1 MSKLLNKIERIIAP
15 ITVPNI
21 TMYLVIAQTFVLLA
35 GVLGK
40 IDVNLLVF
48 VPSLF
53 ADGDWWRI
61 FSFVTIPPG
70 KGIMVAFAL
79 YLFYLYGNA
88 LEQHFGVVRYNLFLL
103 TGYLLTVALAFVSPN
118 SPATNLFLGMS
129 VFLAFA
135 FLNPDFTLHLFF
147 ILPVKIKWLALI
159 VWVGYG
165 FTFVTGYGF
174 TFVTGGASAR
184 LGVLAATGNF
194 LLFFGSDIVQRIRTG
209 RRAVKQQVKR
219 SKLKE
224 ELSGPMHKCS
234 VCNRDSDSS
243 TDLDFRYRTEGK
255 KEVCYCGEH
264 LPPRT

>member
-1 MSKLLNKIERIIAP
+1 MSKLLNKIERLVAP

-35 GVLGK
+35 WVLGK
-40 IDVNLLVF
+40 IDVRMLMF

-53 ADGDWWRI
+53 AEGDWWRI
-61 FSFVTIPPG
+61 FTFVTIPPG

-88 LEQHFGVVRYNLFLL
+88 LEQHFGVVRYNLFLF
-103 TGYLLTVALAFVSPN
+103 TGFALTVGLAFLAPN
-118 SPATNLFLGMS
+118 SAAINLYLGGA

-147 ILPVKIKWLALI
+147 ILPVKIKWLAVV
-159 VWVGYG
+159 VWVFYG
-165 FTFVTGYGF
+165 FTFVVG
-174 TFVTGGASAR
+174 SLSQR
-184 LGVLAATGNF
+184 LAVLAATGNF
-194 LLFFGSDIVQRIRTG
+194 LLFFGSDVVQRIRTG

-219 SKLKE
+219 AKLKE
-224 ELSGPMHKCS
+224 ELSGPMHTCS
-234 VCNRDSDSS
+234 VCDRDSDANL
-243 TDLDFRYRTEGK
+243 DLDFRYRTEGE

-264 LPPRT
+264 LPPRA